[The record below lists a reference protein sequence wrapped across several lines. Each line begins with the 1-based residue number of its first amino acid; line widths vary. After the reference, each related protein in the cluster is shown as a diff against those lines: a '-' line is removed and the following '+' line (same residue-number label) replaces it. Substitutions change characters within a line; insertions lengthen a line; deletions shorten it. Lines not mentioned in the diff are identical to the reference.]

1 MADEVKQIQKYLN
14 DLVDFSLPQYKELPS
29 VELYMEQILKYI
41 NGILATLSPQQEKQL
56 TSFMV
61 NNYVKAKM
69 IAEPVKKK
77 YNQEQIGYLIAICLM
92 KSTIAMSD
100 MSLLIELDK
109 GISRD
114 KKRIYEFWCKMETSV
129 LSNSAKRAK
138 VKIDDIES
146 RYEKEIAEKNP
157 NAEDNVTD
165 ALGLLA
171 LRLSIQATADKLLS
185 DYILQ
190 MIRRR
195 VHPDEKDVNSVISS
209 KTAKHEEQLGEKEA
223 AIIGDTIGRRRK
235 TEQKAEKQEAK
246 AKKEATLV
254 ANSKNSK
261 GAQPKDNKTGK
272 PAAKGKTKK

>member
-1 MADEVKQIQKYLN
+1 
-14 DLVDFSLPQYKELPS
+14 
-29 VELYMEQILKYI
+29 
-41 NGILATLSPQQEKQL
+41 
-56 TSFMV
+56 
-61 NNYVKAKM
+61 
-69 IAEPVKKK
+69 
-77 YNQEQIGYLIAICLM
+77 
-92 KSTIAMSD
+92 
-100 MSLLIELDK
+100 
-109 GISRD
+109 
-114 KKRIYEFWCKMETSV
+114 

-223 AIIGDTIGRRRK
+223 AIIGDTIGKRRK
-235 TEQKAEKQEAK
+235 TEQRAEKQEAK
-246 AKKEATLV
+246 AKKEATP
-254 ANSKNSK
+254 ASNSKNTKS
-261 GAQPKDNKTGK
+261 AK
-272 PAAKGKTKK
+272 PQTKGKASTKSKAKK